1 MIHRKARWYR
11 VQASDWV
18 GEVLRPIKLT
28 HSGRHKVRAVPNALE
43 MINRKNLA
51 DLAVLHFA
59 WA

>member
-1 MIHRKARWYR
+1 MIHRKAGWYR

-28 HSGRHKVRAVPNALE
+28 HSGRHKVGAVPNALE
-43 MINRKNLA
+43 MINRKYLA